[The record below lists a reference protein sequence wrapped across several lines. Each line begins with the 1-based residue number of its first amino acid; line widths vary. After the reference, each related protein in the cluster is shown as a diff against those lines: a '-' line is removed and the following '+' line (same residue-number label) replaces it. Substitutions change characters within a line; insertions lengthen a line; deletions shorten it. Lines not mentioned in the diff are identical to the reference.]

1 MEPCVSVA
9 SAALAVDAAWFVL
22 LAGLLV
28 LAALLLVDFAAELLL
43 FEEGL
48 AGLNTSASAFL
59 LIVKETLFPSEV
71 QRISPCQSVRNNFT
85 FCAFRRSNSSLVGCP
100 SVFSPTDIT
109 AYEGETSLRNSLLV
123 LSALPWQ
130 ATFKTSAERTS
141 PAFNKACSD
150 VVVASPVNRKDV
162 FP

>member
-71 QRISPCQSVRNNFT
+71 QRISPCGSIPKFV
-85 FCAFRRSNSSLVGCP
+85 
-100 SVFSPTDIT
+100 
-109 AYEGETSLRNSLLV
+109 
-123 LSALPWQ
+123 
-130 ATFKTSAERTS
+130 
-141 PAFNKACSD
+141 
-150 VVVASPVNRKDV
+150 
-162 FP
+162 

>member
-1 MEPCVSVA
+1 MEPCVSVV
-9 SAALAVDAAWFVL
+9 SATLAVDATWFVL

-85 FCAFRRSNSSLVGCP
+85 FCAFNSKIARL
-100 SVFSPTDIT
+100 I
-109 AYEGETSLRNSLLV
+109 
-123 LSALPWQ
+123 
-130 ATFKTSAERTS
+130 
-141 PAFNKACSD
+141 
-150 VVVASPVNRKDV
+150 
-162 FP
+162 

>member
-1 MEPCVSVA
+1 MEPCVSVV
-9 SAALAVDAAWFVL
+9 SAALAVDAAWFAL

-85 FCAFRRSNSSLVGCP
+85 FCSFRG
-100 SVFSPTDIT
+100 
-109 AYEGETSLRNSLLV
+109 
-123 LSALPWQ
+123 
-130 ATFKTSAERTS
+130 
-141 PAFNKACSD
+141 
-150 VVVASPVNRKDV
+150 
-162 FP
+162 